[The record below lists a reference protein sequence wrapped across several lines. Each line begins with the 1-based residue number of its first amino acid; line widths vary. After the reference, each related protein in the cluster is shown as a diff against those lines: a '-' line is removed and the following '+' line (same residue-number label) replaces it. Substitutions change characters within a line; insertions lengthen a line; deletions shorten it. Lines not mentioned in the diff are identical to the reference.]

1 MLMKVQRMSK
11 ACVLIS
17 IFLLIFTWMS
27 PISAQRS
34 TNNQVDRLI
43 RLASKECRTAKTKR
57 RSDLRAAQDHFK
69 RYQELLQEALELQ
82 PDLLDS
88 PGQELQ
94 QKFDYCANV
103 KRDLDRARAVPQFE
117 TGLRECADARIMVAN
132 AAFDDAEVK
141 FQTYLEYRNSAVAIS
156 ESVLD
161 VYDPNSYEVRLCD
174 RLGDDIAAA
183 KAQYFEQL
191 KAAAAAAATNLFEE
205 VVAGL
210 SQAERQCSGAQNL
223 INATDSYSAQTV
235 SQVENLSKQVESD
248 RADALKE
255 RDKLVKQ
262 GKRLDR
268 KTGNQI
274 NSLVSRVGE
283 CLAGLPA
290 GVTRVKNA
298 LASRSKFGAGRKKP
312 ETINREARQI
322 VGAPAEYP
330 RRALN
335 RNIEGSVTVSFTITK
350 TGDVADIAVVNEEP
364 KGYFEKAVRKAVNK
378 WKFQPRIRNNLPV
391 DTKNVS
397 KTIYFKL
404 Q

>member
-1 MLMKVQRMSK
+1 MLMKVQRVSK
-11 ACVLIS
+11 VYVLIS
-17 IFLLIFTWMS
+17 IFLLVFVWLS
-27 PISAQRS
+27 PASAQRS
-34 TNNQVDRLI
+34 TNSQVDRLI
-43 RLASKECRTAKTKR
+43 RLASKECRAAKTKR
-57 RSDLRAAQDHFK
+57 RSDLGAAQEHFK
-69 RYQELLQEALELQ
+69 NYQKLLQEALELR
-82 PDLLDS
+82 PDLLDAPS
-88 PGQELQ
+88 QELQ

-117 TGLRECADARIMVAN
+117 TGLRECADARIMIAN
-132 AAFDDAEVK
+132 AAFDDAEAK

-174 RLGDDIAAA
+174 RLGNDITAA
-183 KAQYFEQL
+183 KTEYLNKL
-191 KAAAAAAATNLFEE
+191 KATALANANLFEE
-205 VVAGL
+205 VIAGL

-223 INATDSYSAQTV
+223 INATDSYSSQTV
-235 SQVENLSKQVESD
+235 TQIENLSNQVGND
-248 RADALKE
+248 RAEAIKL
-255 RDKLVKQ
+255 RDRLVSQ

-268 KTGNQI
+268 KTSNQI
-274 NSLVSRVGE
+274 NSLVSRIGE
-283 CLAGLPA
+283 CQAGLPA

-335 RNIEGSVTVSFTITK
+335 RNIEGSVTVSFTITR
-350 TGDVADIAVVNEEP
+350 TGDVADIEVVNEEP

-378 WKFQPRIRNNLPV
+378 WKFQPRIRNNQAV